1 MIFKGPL
8 KDNAGKTVVAAGS
21 ELIQTNATRR
31 RARIDALPGR
41 GRHGQPAGVTGR
53 AMAEEVAARLSGDS
67 GTAAAPA
74 FARRGDG
81 VRRAAEAVLIPVGAV
96 VVSLLLFGAFVA
108 FAGVNPLSVYD
119 DMVIGSVGSWFSFQN
134 TLTRAAPLILTALCT
149 ALPAQIGLMIIGGEG
164 AFVIG
169 ALAAVAAGLPLAA
182 KVSPTAVEI
191 VMAAT
196 GMAAGAAWIGMAGA
210 LRHWRGVNETISTL
224 LLTYIGIALLNHMVE
239 GAMRDP
245 ASLNKPA
252 SHALPDADMIG
263 NIPGV
268 DVNWGLVFG
277 IVFCLVAYVL
287 LFHTTFGFAARMV
300 GGNPRAARLAGLP
313 VGRII
318 LLVTGLGG
326 AAAGLAGMLEVAAV
340 QGRASA
346 SIAAGYGFTG
356 ILVAFIAR
364 QNPLAVIPVAV
375 LFGGIGASGGLL
387 QRRLD
392 LPDASVLV
400 LQGIIF
406 IVILAS
412 ETLFGRFRIF
422 RPKEA

>member
-1 MIFKGPL
+1 
-8 KDNAGKTVVAAGS
+8 
-21 ELIQTNATRR
+21 
-31 RARIDALPGR
+31 
-41 GRHGQPAGVTGR
+41 
-53 AMAEEVAARLSGDS
+53 MAEEVAANLSRDGS
-67 GTAAAPA
+67 TAATPG
-74 FARRGDG
+74 FARQSDG
-81 VRRAAEAVLIPVGAV
+81 LLRAAEAVLIPVGAV

-108 FAGVNPLSVYD
+108 LAGVNPLDVYD
-119 DMVIGSVGSWFSFQN
+119 DMVVGSVGSWFSFQN

-164 AFVIG
+164 AFVVG
-169 ALAAVAAGLPLAA
+169 ALASVAAGLPLVATA
-182 KVSPTAVEI
+182 SPTAVLL
-191 VMAAT
+191 VMAAA

-224 LLTYIGIALLNHMVE
+224 LLTYVGIALLNHMVE

-263 NIPGV
+263 NIPGM

-277 IVFCLVAYVL
+277 IVFCILAYVL

-326 AAAGLAGMLEVAAV
+326 AAAGLAGMIEVAAV

-364 QNPLAVIPVAV
+364 QNPLAVIPVAL